1 VQTFRL
7 EAGSSLMLLEWYTA
21 GRMAMGER
29 WAFDR
34 VTSRNEVWGPSGR
47 VFRDGLD
54 LDSADGELV
63 APHRLGRFNCLATLL
78 LLGPAFG
85 RQTMDI
91 LGRTRALP
99 VPVGG
104 DLVQSASPV
113 ADGVVWRVAG
123 VRHEDV
129 ARELRPHLSA
139 TADVLADDPWSRKW

>member
-1 VQTFRL
+1 
-7 EAGSSLMLLEWYTA
+7 MLLEWYTA